1 MSAPKRPYLM
11 RVLIT
16 SPSFVS
22 SDNVSGIS
30 TLTALIVKHCDADF
44 VPFTAGRRD
53 GRSAG
58 IEWFGRQISLP
69 FRFLKT
75 IKAAKPDVV
84 HINTAFETRAV
95 WRDLVLMFCASLRK
109 RPIVLHIHGGRFM
122 MAETRPKLQDA
133 AIRKMLSLATETV
146 VLGAAEK
153 KFLVENYPAGII
165 TVLPNAT
172 ELGEMPRRVDQK
184 RIRTLLFLGRLD
196 RAKGLDEIVEAAVM
210 LKAQGFDLKF
220 KCFGTGPDQEK
231 FIDGMRAALGVGF
244 YYGGVVSPEQRREAY
259 ATSDIFIL
267 PSHFEGMP
275 MALLEAMAAGCVPV
289 VSNVGSM
296 PDAVSDGRNG
306 YLVEPKNITE
316 LVGKLKFLLSG
327 ETSWST
333 LREKAR
339 WAVERKFDIREHAAK
354 LRALYVNAIDRASL
368 KK

>member
-1 MSAPKRPYLM
+1 M

-30 TLTALIVKHCDADF
+30 TLTALTVKHCDADF

-53 GRSAG
+53 GQSSG
-58 IEWFGRQISLP
+58 IGWAARQISLP

-84 HINTAFETRAV
+84 HINTAFESRAL
-95 WRDLVLMFCASLRK
+95 WRDLVLTMCASLRRK
-109 RPIVLHIHGGRFM
+109 PVVLHIHGGRFM
-122 MAETRPKLQDA
+122 MADSRPKLQDA
-133 AIRKMLSLATETV
+133 AIRKMLSLAAETI

-165 TVLPNAT
+165 NVMPNAT
-172 ELGEMPRRVDQK
+172 ELGEMPRRIDQK
-184 RIRTLLFLGRLD
+184 RVRTLLFIGRLD
-196 RAKGLDEIVEAAVM
+196 RAKGLEEMIEAAVT
-210 LKAQGFDLKF
+210 LKAQGFAFKF
-220 KCFGTGPDQEK
+220 KCYGTGPDQEK
-231 FIDGMRAALGVGF
+231 FIDGMRKAIGDDF
-244 YYGGVVSPEQRREAY
+244 YYGGVISPEQRREAY

-306 YLVEPKNITE
+306 YLVEPRNITA
-316 LVGKLKFLLSG
+316 LVGKLKFLIAG

-339 WAVERKFDIREHAAK
+339 WAVERKYDIRDHSAK
-354 LRALYVNAIDRASL
+354 LRMIYMNAIDRAAL

>member
-1 MSAPKRPYLM
+1 M

-53 GRSAG
+53 GQSIGLGWMA
-58 IEWFGRQISLP
+58 RQATLP
-69 FRFLKT
+69 LRFLKT
-75 IKAAKPDVV
+75 IKAAKPDVI
-84 HINTAFETRAV
+84 HINTALETRAV
-95 WRDLVLMFCASLRK
+95 WRDLVLTLCASLRK

-122 MAETRPKLQDA
+122 MSDLRPKLQDA
-133 AIRKMLSLATETV
+133 AIRKMLLLATETI
-146 VLGAAEK
+146 VLGNAEK

-184 RIRTLLFLGRLD
+184 RVRTLLFLGRLD
-196 RAKGLDEIVEAAVM
+196 RAKGLDEIVEAAM
-210 LKAQGFDLKF
+210 TLKTQGFDFKF

-231 FIDGMRAALGVGF
+231 FFEGMRSAIGEDF
-244 YYGGVVSPEQRREAY
+244 YYGGVASAEQRREAY

-306 YLVEPKNITE
+306 YLVEPRNITA

-327 ETSWST
+327 ENSWST

-339 WAVERKFDIREHAAK
+339 WVVERKFDIRDHASK
-354 LRALYVNAIDRASL
+354 LRTLYTHAIDRASI